1 MTTSDQW
8 SNRREGTVGQTDSCA
23 VSGIMAAVPSV
34 QISILIWWEGTFH
47 CTGKYFSEVQGPP

>member
-23 VSGIMAAVPSV
+23 VSGIAAVAAQSKF
-34 QISILIWWEGTFH
+34 LF
-47 CTGKYFSEVQGPP
+47 